1 MANMKK
7 THPALVILLT
17 ALILGMLFFAMLYT
31 ASLLTGKRT
40 DHRMPPVIA
49 GDKIALVKIEGL
61 IATSEKII
69 EELGDYTDDSSI
81 KAIVIRVD
89 SPGGGVVASQE
100 IYNAVKKAKK
110 SGKKVVISMGS
121 VAASGGYY
129 LAAPAD
135 KIVANPGTLTGSIGV
150 IMEFATIE
158 KLLEKI
164 GVKGMVIKAGE
175 YKDMG
180 SPFRDMTAQEKKLL
194 QSVMDDVH
202 AQFIQAVA
210 EGRGLPLATV
220 QAIADGRIFTG
231 RQAMDLKLV
240 DQLGD
245 LEESI
250 QAAADLAGIKGKP
263 RVVKR
268 EKKIPFLEMLREE
281 STAWIA
287 DIVTRVISRDMVSL
301 QYRYR

>member
-1 MANMKK
+1 MKK
-7 THPALVILLT
+7 MNPVLAVLLT
-17 ALILGMLFFAMLYT
+17 AAVLGAIFFTMLYA
-31 ASLLTGKRT
+31 ASLLTGRKT
-40 DHRMPPVIA
+40 DHRMPSVIA

-61 IATSEKII
+61 IATAEKIV
-69 EELGDYTDDSSI
+69 EELNDYADDSSI

-100 IYNAVKKAKK
+100 IYNAVKTAKK
-110 SGKKVVISMGS
+110 SGKKVVVSMGAL
-121 VAASGGYY
+121 AASGGYY
-129 LAAPAD
+129 IAAPAD
-135 KIVANPGTLTGSIGV
+135 KIMANPGTLTGSIGV

-175 YKDMG
+175 YKDIG
-180 SPFRDMTAQEKKLL
+180 SPFRDMTEQEKKLL
-194 QSVMDDVH
+194 QGVMDDVH

-210 EGRGLPLATV
+210 EGRNMPLASV

-245 LEESI
+245 LEDSI
-250 QAAADLAGIKGKP
+250 QMAASLAGVKGRPK
-263 RVVKR
+263 VVKR
-268 EKKIPFLEMLREE
+268 EKKIPFFELMKEE
-281 STAWIA
+281 SSAWIA
-287 DIVTRVISRDMVSL
+287 DIVTQMISRNTVSL
-301 QYRYR
+301 QYLYR

>member
-1 MANMKK
+1 MRKI
-7 THPALVILLT
+7 HPALVVLLT
-17 ALILGMLFFAMLYT
+17 ALILGMLFFAMLYA

-40 DHRMPPVIA
+40 SHRMSPVMA

-61 IATSEKII
+61 IAASEKII
-69 EELGDYTDDSSI
+69 EELGDYTEDSSI

-100 IYNAVKKAKK
+100 IHNAVKKAKK

-180 SPFRDMTAQEKKLL
+180 SPFRDMTEQEKKLL

-210 EGRGLPLATV
+210 EGRGLPLASV

-250 QAAADLAGIKGKP
+250 QVAAGLAGIKGKP

-268 EKKIPFLEMLREE
+268 EKNIPFLEMLREE

>member
-1 MANMKK
+1 MKK
-7 THPALVILLT
+7 THPALVILFT
-17 ALILGMLFFAMLYT
+17 ALVLGMLFFAMLYA
-31 ASLLTGKRT
+31 ASLLTGTRA
-40 DHRMPPVIA
+40 DHRISPMIA
-49 GDKIALVKIEGL
+49 ADRIALVKIEGL

-69 EELGDYTDDSSI
+69 EELGEYTDDSSI

-100 IYNAVKKAKK
+100 IHNAVKKAKK

-180 SPFRDMTAQEKKLL
+180 SPFRDMTEQERKLL

-202 AQFIQAVA
+202 AQFIQAVV
-210 EGRGLPLATV
+210 EGRRLPLATV

-263 RVVKR
+263 KVVKR
-268 EKKIPFLEMLREE
+268 EKKIPFIEMLREE